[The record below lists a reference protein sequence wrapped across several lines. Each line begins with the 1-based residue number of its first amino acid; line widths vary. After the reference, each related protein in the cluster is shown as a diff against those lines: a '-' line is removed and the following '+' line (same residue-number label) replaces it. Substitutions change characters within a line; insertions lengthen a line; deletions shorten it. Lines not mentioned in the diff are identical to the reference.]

1 MRATEFLERVPAKVP
16 LINELYRLLAPG
28 GMLLTM
34 TPSSDGRGAYQDPTH
49 VAYYNEN
56 SFWYYT
62 DNKYRAF
69 VPDLDAQFQMSRLV
83 TYFPTEWHAQNDIS
97 YVVANLI
104 AMKEGTARCGG
115 PLLV

>member
-1 MRATEFLERVPAKVP
+1 
-16 LINELYRLLAPG
+16 
-28 GMLLTM
+28 
-34 TPSSDGRGAYQDPTH
+34 
-49 VAYYNEN
+49 
-56 SFWYYT
+56 
-62 DNKYRAF
+62 
-69 VPDLDAQFQMSRLV
+69 MSRLV